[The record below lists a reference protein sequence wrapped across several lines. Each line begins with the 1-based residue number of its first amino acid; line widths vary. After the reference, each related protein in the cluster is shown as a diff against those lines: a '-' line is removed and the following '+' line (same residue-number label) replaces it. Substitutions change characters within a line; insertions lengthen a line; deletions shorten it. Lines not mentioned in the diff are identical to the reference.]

1 MTRRTRRGAN
11 AIEFALTVPLFVLIV
26 TAIMEFGW
34 MFFVRSTV
42 IHAVRDG
49 CRAGAVIPY
58 GDVPSPTEVAQQR
71 MTDFLGGYSI
81 DCRGSE
87 ERCGISVTTAGNTP
101 YETMNCSLDIAYEPL
116 IGMIPAPDRLGA
128 RSVVMF
134 EIQR

>member
-1 MTRRTRRGAN
+1 MNRRRRTGSN

-49 CRAGAVIPY
+49 CRAGAVIPF
-58 GDVPSPTEVAQQR
+58 GEVPSPSDVAQQR

-87 ERCGISVTTAGNTP
+87 ERCGITVTTSGVSP
-101 YETMNCSLDIAYEPL
+101 YETMNCTLDIAYQPL
-116 IGMIPAPDRLGA
+116 IGMIPAPERLGA
-128 RSVVMF
+128 RSVVMY
-134 EIQR
+134 EIQQ